1 MIITIISI
9 ICILISILLV
19 AAVLIQPGKGDLGAS
34 FGGGIG
40 GQFGSMF
47 GTRRTAD
54 FLTKFTIGLAMSIM
68 ILSVLAN
75 KFFVSDLTT
84 EVGGRA
90 PATQGAQ
97 IPTSMST
104 QQAPAQQAPAQQTA
118 PADQQ
123 APAQQNAPAEQKK

>member
-97 IPTSMST
+97 IPTSMPT

>member
-1 MIITIISI
+1 MILTIISI

-19 AAVLIQPGKGDLGAS
+19 AAVLIQPGKGDAGAS

-54 FLTKFTIGLAMSIM
+54 FLTKFTIGLAATIM
-68 ILSVLAN
+68 ILSVMAN
-75 KFFVSDLTT
+75 KFFVTDTSG
-84 EVGGRA
+84 ESGGRA

-97 IPTSMST
+97 IPTSIPTPGSPT
-104 QQAPAQQAPAQQTA
+104 QQNPSQEAPANQ
-118 PADQQ
+118 
-123 APAQQNAPAEQKK
+123 APAEQKK